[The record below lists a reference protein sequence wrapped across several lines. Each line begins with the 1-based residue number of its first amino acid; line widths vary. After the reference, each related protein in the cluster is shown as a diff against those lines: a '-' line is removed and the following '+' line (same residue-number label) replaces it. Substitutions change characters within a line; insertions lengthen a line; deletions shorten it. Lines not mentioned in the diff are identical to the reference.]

1 MDVLVATEGGFA
13 KRTPI
18 EEYPVQGRG
27 GKGVVTA
34 RIVTKRGRLIAALAV
49 TAENELFAI
58 TSNGG
63 VIRTPVR
70 QVRRTRDRNTMG
82 VKLMELPSGVTLV
95 AIARN
100 EDEPDGQDE

>member
-1 MDVLVATEGGFA
+1 LERRVATEGGYA

-27 GKGVVTA
+27 GRGVVTA
-34 RIVTKRGRLIAALAV
+34 RIVVKRGGLIAALAV
-49 TAENELFAI
+49 APDDELFAI
-58 TSNGG
+58 TSHGG

-82 VKLMELPSGVTLV
+82 VKLMELPTGVTLV
-95 AIARN
+95 AIAQN
-100 EDEPDGQDE
+100 AEEADGQDD